1 VTLHIDS
8 ETKSLLGF
16 STHASRGALVTL
28 FEEEIWPDLMMS
40 EVIANE
46 VAEAEVGLDQVIGYT
61 EVNLTRGAPTN
72 ALMGF
77 VVADAYRETLGADF
91 ALQNTGGVRANISIG
106 PITERDLIQ
115 VSPFGNQMVTIQ
127 MKGSLLRALLED
139 KIKGSGGGIF
149 ISGGKVRFDLSRP
162 DGDRIVEFTIAG
174 QPVVPDSVYKVAMT
188 DYLSQG
194 NSGLYRLRD
203 ETNSEDF
210 LYTGYQDIDCLREYI
225 RQKQTLDPKND
236 GRWVKVESSS

>member
-1 VTLHIDS
+1 
-8 ETKSLLGF
+8 
-16 STHASRGALVTL
+16 
-28 FEEEIWPDLMMS
+28 
-40 EVIANE
+40 
-46 VAEAEVGLDQVIGYT
+46 VIGYT
-61 EVNLTRGAPTN
+61 DVTLVRGSPTN

-77 VVADAYRETLGADF
+77 VVADAYREALGADF

-127 MKGSLLRALLED
+127 MQGALLRALLED
-139 KIKGSGGGIF
+139 KIRGSGGGIF

-174 QPVVPDSVYKVAMT
+174 EPVDPDRSYKVALT
-188 DYLSQG
+188 DYLAQG

-203 ETNSEDF
+203 ETKPEDF
-210 LYTGYQDIDCLREYI
+210 NYTGYQDIDCLRQYI
-225 RQKQTLDPKND
+225 QEKGTLDPVND
-236 GRWVKVESSS
+236 GRWVKVDTSSE